1 MVVAFFRRV
10 FISAKSPSFA
20 PNGIGAR
27 RGPVRCGDI
36 VSHLGFEMHAALP
49 ERVERKLAVCSG
61 DGTVVPMAAHLI
73 KEFGRLA
80 QSVFPDEEL
89 PTHVLG
95 CAGARF
101 SLRSWET
108 WRSQEACGSRR
119 FFETRS
125 GGIAVDG
132 LAEAAG
138 GPAACDPH
146 GVRFSGSNLQL
157 KTAGRTESASG
168 VAYGGAAENRTPVHD
183 SSLIGISRLS
193 HSFSLGRLARS
204 DTLSASQPVRS

>member
-1 MVVAFFRRV
+1 
-10 FISAKSPSFA
+10 
-20 PNGIGAR
+20 
-27 RGPVRCGDI
+27 
-36 VSHLGFEMHAALP
+36 MHAALP
-49 ERVERKLAVCSG
+49 ERVERILAVCSG

-73 KEFGRLA
+73 KEFGGSPNRLA

-204 DTLSASQPVRS
+204 DMLSASQPVRS

>member
-1 MVVAFFRRV
+1 MRGSAIQLKVLGDMAVA
-10 FISAKSPSFA
+10 
-20 PNGIGAR
+20 GG
-27 RGPVRCGDI
+27 
-36 VSHLGFEMHAALP
+36 L
-49 ERVERKLAVCSG
+49 RVEEV
-61 DGTVVPMAAHLI
+61 
-73 KEFGRLA
+73 
-80 QSVFPDEEL
+80 
-89 PTHVLG
+89 
-95 CAGARF
+95 
-101 SLRSWET
+101 
-108 WRSQEACGSRR
+108 
-119 FFETRS
+119 FETRS

-193 HSFSLGRLARS
+193 HSFSLGHIARS

>member
-1 MVVAFFRRV
+1 MKEKLKIV
-10 FISAKSPSFA
+10 PLGGL
-20 PNGIGAR
+20 NEIGKNMTAIE
-27 RGPVRCGDI
+27 CGNDI
-36 VSHLGFEMHAALP
+36 IIIDAGL
-49 ERVERKLAVCSG
+49 
-61 DGTVVPMAAHLI
+61 T
-73 KEFGRLA
+73 
-80 QSVFPDEEL
+80 FPDEEL
-89 PTHVLG
+89 PAHVLG

-157 KTAGRTESASG
+157 KTAGRTESAG
-168 VAYGGAAENRTPVHD
+168 
-183 SSLIGISRLS
+183 
-193 HSFSLGRLARS
+193 
-204 DTLSASQPVRS
+204 